1 MQLAKVVGTVVAT
14 QKTESL
20 NGIKLLI
27 VQKLTDAYAP
37 NGEPFVAIDATA
49 QAGEGDVVLIEG
61 GREAALG
68 IAEWYNPADQAVI
81 GIIDEVYTVTGKA

>member
-27 VQKLTDAYAP
+27 VQKLTDSQAP
-37 NGEPFVAIDATA
+37 HGDPFVAIDATT
-49 QAGEGDVVLIEG
+49 QAGEGDLVLIEG

-68 IAEWYNPADQAVI
+68 ISESYNPADQAVI